1 MKIDE
6 FIQENKKL
14 ERLYEKELTEEQT
27 QEWYKALKNLTV
39 MQYRYIVGEIY
50 RNLSYFPKLA
60 QVLEVVKD
68 AKFNKP
74 EENKNQEK
82 VECKICGGKGF
93 ITYQKKVVDLNNT
106 YLYVARCNCK
116 NAEEYKAFPSAMELG
131 LI

>member
-27 QEWYKALKNLTV
+27 QEWYKSLKGLTV
-39 MQYRYIVGEIY
+39 KQYQYIVGEIY

-60 QVLEVVKD
+60 QVLDIVKE
-68 AKFNKP
+68 ANFNKIQN
-74 EENKNQEK
+74 NKNQEK
-82 VECKICGGKGF
+82 VDCDKCNGTGI
-93 ITYQKKVVDLNNT
+93 ILYQKYVADYDKKYT
-106 YLYVARCNCK
+106 YVARCTCK
-116 NAEEYKAFPSAMELG
+116 NGDNYKAFPLLNEVG